1 MSIRS
6 VLFAVAWTLSLAL
19 NVAAEDTQ
27 QRLAKFGQDLSTAW
41 TQYPLEKDT
50 TVRKQK
56 ITDLVQSANV
66 DIPKLDASDGI
77 TLQRATENFRSS
89 LQKTRSLL
97 KQDKMSAERQQYVTI
112 CALAYRRE
120 TTVAT
125 DITADRTAS
134 RCFEIITDWADAG
147 RDGLRMLP
155 ADLHSQYYSALNEV
169 FSRMI
174 KTASKDAADP
184 TEIYDKQMKEIR
196 RRFPTAGTLAVTNQ
210 PVVSLL
216 ETASKQVNTRNKA
229 P

>member
-6 VLFAVAWTLSLAL
+6 LLFVGACVLSMAL

-27 QRLAKFGQDLSTAW
+27 HRLSKFGQDLSDAW
-41 TQYPLEKDT
+41 TQYPLEKDM

-56 ITDLVQSANV
+56 ITDLVQSANI
-66 DIPKLDASDGI
+66 DIPKLDAPDGM
-77 TLQRATENFRSS
+77 TLQRSAENFRSN

-97 KQDKMSAERQQYVTI
+97 KQDKMNSERQQYVAI
-112 CALAYRRE
+112 CALAFRRE

-134 RCFEIITDWADAG
+134 KCFEIIMDWADAG

-155 ADLHSQYYSALNEV
+155 EDLHSQYYSSLNEV
-169 FSRMI
+169 FSRII
-174 KTASKDAADP
+174 KTASKDAGDP
-184 TEIYDKQMKEIR
+184 TDVYDKQMKEIR
-196 RRFPTAGTLAVTNQ
+196 RRFPTAGTLAKTNQ